1 MALTP
6 AQNTTLKNAINGDPT
21 LSAYPNTPEGNTNM
35 CNQQLNL
42 NAVPN
47 YVVWRTNVSILE
59 TGQAF
64 DGTEWADMTAGNI
77 SRLDDV
83 ALWLAAGYDAGKDDV
98 REMFDDIWSG
108 AGGVLTR
115 PKLLALW
122 KRAALLGE
130 KILAVGT
137 GTDAV
142 PAKMSYVGN
151 LSEPDV
157 TGARNS

>member
-42 NAVPN
+42 NAAPAFI
-47 YVVWRTNVSILE
+47 VWKTNLTLTQTGEVFNGAEWGALTTANVSRL
-59 TGQAF
+59 QSV
-64 DGTEWADMTAGNI
+64 ADYFQQGY
-77 SRLDDV
+77 S
-83 ALWLAAGYDAGKDDV
+83 AADDDV
-98 REMFDDIWSG
+98 RAIFNDIFSV
-108 AGGVLTR
+108 GGVT
-115 PKLLALW
+115 KANLLVLW

-137 GTDAV
+137 GTDAA
-142 PAKMSYVGN
+142 PAKMSFVGN